1 MKLFFD
7 IETTGLPEQISYDEW
22 YTPEEVTK
30 YANSRIIE
38 LGIIVVHNDKIIDT
52 YNSIVKPDNFTSL
65 EKIITDLTGIT
76 DEEILD
82 EGKDLKQVI
91 KEIQPLLDKVKV
103 INSYNIKFDYNVL
116 LSELY
121 RCHDKKTITKLKN
134 MKKECTLQL
143 ATRFL
148 KRDKYLKLEH
158 LYKMLFNH
166 DPKQDHRAFNDAIMC
181 KDVYYG
187 LKEIYKNK
195 NKNKNKDIDKNK
207 SKLSKQT

>member
-7 IETTGLPEQISYDEW
+7 IETTGFPEQISFDDFYP
-22 YTPEEVTK
+22 PEEVDR
-30 YANSRIIE
+30 YSNARIIE
-38 LGIIVVHNDKIIDT
+38 LGIIIVHKNKIVDT
-52 YNSIVKPDNFTSL
+52 YNSLVKPDNFLSGHRCL
-65 EKIITDLTGIT
+65 DKIITDLTGIT
-76 DEEILD
+76 DEDILD

-91 KEIQPLLDKVKV
+91 QEIQPLLDKVKV

-148 KRDKYLKLEH
+148 KRDRYLKLEH

-181 KDVYYG
+181 KEVYYE
-187 LKEIYKNK
+187 LKAIYKNK
-195 NKNKNKDIDKNK
+195 NKERI
-207 SKLSKQT
+207 

>member
-7 IETTGLPEQISYDEW
+7 IETTGLPELISFDDFYP
-22 YTPEEVTK
+22 PEEVTK

-38 LGIIVVHNDKIIDT
+38 LGIVVVHKGKIIDT

-65 EKIITDLTGIT
+65 DEVITRITGIT
-76 DEEILD
+76 DEDILD

-91 KEIQPLLDKVKV
+91 HEIQPLLDKVKV
-103 INSYNIKFDYNVL
+103 INSYNINFDYNVL

-121 RCHDKKTITKLKN
+121 RCHDKKTIIKLKN

-148 KRDKYLKLEH
+148 KRDKYLKLEY

-181 KDVYYG
+181 KEVYYG
-187 LKEIYKNK
+187 LKAINNK
-195 NKNKNKDIDKNK
+195 KKKK
-207 SKLSKQT
+207 SKQ

>member
-7 IETTGLPEQISYDEW
+7 IESTGLPDQISYDEW
-22 YTPEEVTK
+22 FTPEEVDK
-30 YANSRIIE
+30 YKNSRIIE

-65 EKIITDLTGIT
+65 DEVITKITGIT
-76 DEEILD
+76 DEDILD

-91 KEIQPLLDKVKV
+91 QEIQPLLDKVKV

-121 RCHDKKTITKLKN
+121 RLHDKKTIDKLKN
-134 MKKECTLQL
+134 MTKECTMQL
-143 ATRFL
+143 SQKFL
-148 KRDKYLKLEH
+148 KRERYLKLEY

-181 KDVYYG
+181 KEVYYK
-187 LKEIYKNK
+187 LKEIYNK
-195 NKNKNKDIDKNK
+195 KKKE
-207 SKLSKQT
+207 